1 MCKATDVQSAHKTTW
16 RKLRWTALS
25 EDEYY
30 RLIDQLRMCIADG
43 EPFWALERF
52 WTVTDDQE

>member
-1 MCKATDVQSAHKTTW
+1 MCKATEVQSAHKTTW

-30 RLIDQLRMCIADG
+30 RLIDQLRMCIADS